1 MTSVLNRRR
10 VGRGV
15 IVRPVFVLNNKGTGA
30 VRKAAG
36 LSLARV
42 GERATPGKTLYR
54 RRSLSKNITAGAPQR
69 AAVVSNLS

>member
-42 GERATPGKTLYR
+42 GERATPGTD
-54 RRSLSKNITAGAPQR
+54 
-69 AAVVSNLS
+69 AV